1 MASISRG
8 AWRKMKMDWLEAAFG
23 FGDEP
28 EPAAKPVEPPCQA
41 PKVQSC
47 CVVVRQPSGE
57 GDLGEAIDCH
67 FYVDG
72 DYVVICTATGKPTE
86 EEKRMAPGDDP
97 RSVAKR
103 LARDAWRREQNAAE
117 RVPGFGRRRL
127 NYEPLGQA

>member
-8 AWRKMKMDWLEAAFG
+8 DWRKMKMDWLEAAFG

-28 EPAAKPVEPPCQA
+28 EPAPKPAPPRQA

-47 CVVVRQPSGE
+47 SVVVAQPGHE
-57 GDLGEAIDCH
+57 GDLGEVVEFH
-67 FYVDG
+67 FIVDG
-72 DYVVICTATGKPTE
+72 DYVVICTASGKPTE
-86 EEKRMAPGDDP
+86 EEKRLAPGDDP